1 MNNSMLIV
9 AKYVYHSILKL
20 RRPIMNKEIII
31 LIASWITI
39 IISLILFVPKD
50 KLRQASV
57 IFFFKQLMTWLIGLL
72 VAQYKLIEY
81 PVREFAYATRTS
93 FTFEYFIYPS
103 LCVLF
108 NLHFPE
114 EKSYI
119 RQFLYY
125 CYFCTAMT
133 VFEVLCEKY
142 TNVIKYIHWTW
153 YLSWITLFITFY
165 LSRQYYRWFFRLKTK
180 LL

>member
-9 AKYVYHSILKL
+9 AKYVYQSILKL
-20 RRPIMNKEIII
+20 RRLILIKEIVI
-31 LIASWITI
+31 LIAAWVSTI
-39 IISLILFVPKD
+39 ILLILFVPKN
-50 KLRQASV
+50 KFRPANV
-57 IFFFKQLMTWLIGLL
+57 IFFCKQLMTWLIGLV
-72 VAQYKLIEY
+72 VAQFRLIEY

-114 EKSYI
+114 EKSRI

-125 CYFCTAMT
+125 CYFCTSMT

-142 TNVIKYIHWTW
+142 TDVIKYIHWTW
-153 YLSWITLFITFY
+153 YLTWITLFITFY
-165 LSRQYYRWFFRLKTK
+165 LSRQYFRWFYRLKPK